1 MEDKKTNQD
10 GEFDL
15 EMLGM
20 FMGEDGAQI
29 LSTDDLKEINKKLPK
44 WNIKPPA
51 KYSAAQKNNNNA

>member
-1 MEDKKTNQD
+1 MEDNKNTLN
-10 GEFDL
+10 GEIDL

-29 LSTDDLKEINKKLPK
+29 LSSDDLNEINKKLPK

-51 KYSAAQKNNNNA
+51 KYSSPKKDA

>member
-1 MEDKKTNQD
+1 MDDNKNMQD

-29 LSTDDLKEINKKLPK
+29 LSNDDLKEINKKLPK

-51 KYSAAQKNNNNA
+51 KYSANQKKDA